1 MTTTALALPTKMSIL
16 LTERRDSIESA
27 LPKWIDADRFI
38 ITAMMAL
45 NRSWKLQNCT
55 ETSFYLS
62 ILESARSGL
71 LPDGKEA
78 AIIPYKDQA
87 EFQPMAVGI
96 TRLMLRAEGVLKIE
110 ARCVHKGDYFDFAYG
125 DEPYVKHKPEPGTD
139 REVIAAYAILWRK
152 ETSPTPEITWR
163 DEIDK
168 ARQQSRAPNG
178 PHWTIWFSETCR
190 KVPIKRLGKYIDL
203 DSWAEHAIALD
214 HAITGDPSMSGTIY
228 EPSEKYQNQLTKT
241 RTVARL
247 EELKEDLNGESDDPE
262 PPAFDEK
269 KAQPVEAGTP
279 VFEKL
284 PEGET
289 FVVDTANEK
298 KEEPKPDP
306 EPETKEPVRLEN
318 QWEKPILKF
327 LIDNEMVGG
336 EDKIVRQHRLAHIL
350 NQSPFMEIPYGE
362 LDIVEATAWVL
373 GWEKIKTEHPRT
385 KWENRLKQVQEL
397 WVNEQEKNALID
409 LASKHIPPDQ
419 GEPE

>member
-1 MTTTALALPTKMSIL
+1 MTTALALPTKMSIL

-96 TRLMLRAEGVLKIE
+96 TRLMLRAEGVQKIE
-110 ARCVHKGDYFDFAYG
+110 ARCVHEGDYFDFAYG

-139 REVIAAYAILWRK
+139 REVIAAYAVLWRVG
-152 ETSPTPEITWR
+152 TGPTPEITWR

-168 ARQQSRAPNG
+168 ARQQSRASNG
-178 PHWTIWFSETCR
+178 PHWTTWFSETCR

-214 HAITGDPSMSGTIY
+214 HAITGDPLMSGTIY
-228 EPSEKYQNQLTKT
+228 GPTEERQNQLVKT
-241 RTVARL
+241 HTAARL
-247 EELKEDLNGESDDPE
+247 EELKEDLIEENDDPK
-262 PPAFDEK
+262 PPTEDEK
-269 KAQPVEAGTP
+269 K
-279 VFEKL
+279 EK
-284 PEGET
+284 PDPPKE
-289 FVVDTANEK
+289 DEK
-298 KEEPKPDP
+298 KEEPKPEP
-306 EPETKEPVRLEN
+306 EPGEPARLEN

-327 LIDNEMVGG
+327 LIDNELVGG

-362 LDIVEATAWVL
+362 LDIVEAMAWVL

-397 WVNEQEKNALID
+397 WVNEQEKNALIE
-409 LASKHIPPDQ
+409 LAMKNIPPDQ
-419 GEPE
+419 EMI